1 MAEKSDLIV
10 SLDNWVLWQA
20 CRQLRSW
27 RDHDLDQLRLSVN
40 LASRDLANPGFYDSV
55 ERTLRDTGIEPALLE
70 LEITDRVV
78 IDKNGPAKD
87 NIDRLRRLGVRF
99 TIDDFGQGNS
109 SLDRIGSFPV
119 STLKIDQSFVQVL
132 GPTDDENSLVSAII
146 AMATR
151 LGLSCVAEG
160 VETLLQSR
168 VLLQRGCTTAQ
179 GYYFSRP
186 LPPEGIEEMLANL
199 SPAEVPESFGT
210 PPNGAPPPEPPP
222 A

>member
-1 MAEKSDLIV
+1 MPPAAGLAGPRPE
-10 SLDNWVLWQA
+10 
-20 CRQLRSW
+20 R
-27 RDHDLDQLRLSVN
+27 LRLSVN
-40 LASRDLANPGFYDSV
+40 LASRDLASPTFYDSV

-78 IDKNGPAKD
+78 LDKGGPAKD

-132 GPTDDENSLVSAII
+132 GPSDEENSLVSAII
-146 AMATR
+146 AMASR

-179 GYYFSRP
+179 GYYFSPP
-186 LPPEGIEEMLANL
+186 LPPDGIEEMLANL
-199 SPAEVPESFGT
+199 SPAEVPESFGN
-210 PPNGAPPPEPPP
+210 PGNGGQPPEPPNR
-222 A
+222 